1 MLMLMDLVLML
12 DGYIVAI
19 GLIIRLVED
28 GGRHKIFNS
37 IPISVYWHRFF
48 QLTTTEPK
56 SVDESYGM
64 FRNNFSA
71 PKIDTQG
78 LLIAN
83 DSKEEARIRQEGE
96 EAEYSN
102 ILCKIRFG
110 GATKKK

>member
-1 MLMLMDLVLML
+1 MILFNHSR
-12 DGYIVAI
+12 I
-19 GLIIRLVED
+19 
-28 GGRHKIFNS
+28 NS

-64 FRNNFSA
+64 FRNNYFNTDWCSLTE
-71 PKIDTQG
+71 IDTQG

-83 DSKEEARIRQEGE
+83 DFIFWCRKPDKSALKVAKRKLGTHKREKKRSTLIFYA
-96 EAEYSN
+96 
-102 ILCKIRFG
+102 KMRFD